1 MRELGAGHATAT
13 AADVTVTS
21 EGTWHFHVESWS
33 DPIAHWDH
41 DAGIKIPRGQDVEL
55 MLAEGALLFERAAR
69 AIRQP
74 PGAARPA
81 AARADLTALGRSGC
95 ATGAC
100 RPGTGWRRHGRRG
113 SRRSSRSTRS
123 GTW

>member
-1 MRELGAGHATAT
+1 M
-13 AADVTVTS
+13 TVTS
-21 EGTWHFHVESWS
+21 EGTWHFHVESWA

-69 AIRQP
+69 SIRQP

-81 AARADLTALGRSGC
+81 AARTELNALAQEAPRPQPAALGPAGG
-95 ATGAC
+95 GADAA
-100 RPGTGWRRHGRRG
+100 GRRDP
-113 SRRSSRSTRS
+113 RRSTRS